1 MLSIDLQD
9 HYSRLNILDF
19 GINVITSRFSF
30 NPNYCDV
37 PAPLAFAY
45 ALAMFSSAKVSS
57 IYLAGF
63 DGYPSGDS
71 RNDEINHMLEAYS
84 CTKGSI
90 EPVSITPSIYSSI
103 VHSSVY
109 SYRL

>member
-1 MLSIDLQD
+1 
-9 HYSRLNILDF
+9 
-19 GINVITSRFSF
+19 
-30 NPNYCDV
+30 
-37 PAPLAFAY
+37 
-45 ALAMFSSAKVSS
+45 MFSSAKVSS

-71 RNDEINHMLEAYS
+71 RNDEINQMLEAYA